1 VYLYTLY
8 ENYIP
13 KGLLKKLDYQSDDGR
28 HLDNWVQQVFHPSFG
43 HVNYLQTVEIHVLHI
58 TQYAL

>member
-13 KGLLKKLDYQSDDGR
+13 KGLLK
-28 HLDNWVQQVFHPSFG
+28 NWTIS
-43 HVNYLQTVEIHVLHI
+43 QTMELWKAFRQLG
-58 TQYAL
+58 TTGFSSKFWSC